1 MKKYVTPLLEF
12 IQVEQINNLA
22 AGTIQQGQ
30 WGDAKE
36 NNMFLFD
43 DEEFEDE
50 NDLWNNNSHKDDYN
64 LWED

>member
-1 MKKYVTPLLEF
+1 MKRVYKTPLTEV
-12 IQVEQINNLA
+12 IQAKPADMVMHSNNMA
-22 AGTIQQGQ
+22 
-30 WGDAKE
+30 DAKE

-43 DEEFEDE
+43 DEEFDDE